1 MAKPANETSPLAPRV
16 EGVDL
21 SSSMSRPNE
30 SKASSARHA
39 ERVAHTG
46 PSPLGDVLSR
56 LMTLRGFGRTQGDRQ
71 LTELWQR
78 IAGEMIAER
87 TKVIGLK
94 NGVLQVGVANAAL
107 LSELTSFHRHSL
119 LQALRSEAGDNG
131 IRDLKFRLRSRSQ

>member
-1 MAKPANETSPLAPRV
+1 
-16 EGVDL
+16 
-21 SSSMSRPNE
+21 
-30 SKASSARHA
+30 
-39 ERVAHTG
+39 
-46 PSPLGDVLSR
+46 
-56 LMTLRGFGRTQGDRQ
+56 MTLRGFGRTQGDRQ